1 MILLFRLLPVVF
13 FVLLALFA
21 WRGWRE
27 LPALARVAALLAALV
42 GIWLLRTPGA
52 LTAAF
57 LLTWMLASWASARKR

>member
-1 MILLFRLLPVVF
+1 MILLRLLPVLF

-27 LPALARVAALLAALV
+27 LPSLARLAAVLTALL

-52 LTAAF
+52 LTAAV
-57 LLTWMLASWASARKR
+57 LLTWALGAWASARKR